1 MGQRSKHYNLLGE
14 RKDIKHIY
22 SGNRQKISDVA
33 LYKYKPS
40 KVNYLWSIR
49 GIYSKNIY

>member
-22 SGNRQKISDVA
+22 SGNRQKISDGA
-33 LYKYKPS
+33 L
-40 KVNYLWSIR
+40 
-49 GIYSKNIY
+49 